1 MMLRRILSKSAKSIN
16 FLKSRTLFFNQSLRT
31 TIRNNFSEATE
42 EISDPIG
49 TPKIFVLNKYLLH
62 YQPPAFLNIFVPNLR
77 FPKKST
83 QTNKKNREKTRL
95 NKSSKPRPKNSS
107 TSSQTP
113 FTRTKMSSS
122 ENSCQML
129 PTPSKSDDMKA

>member
-122 ENSCQML
+122 
-129 PTPSKSDDMKA
+129 